1 MDENDWRL
9 ETAGNE
15 SFRGKSFVLRR
26 FVPQP
31 AVMWDLATGEGTASV
46 WDHEHCR
53 FCWQMF
59 AAPELGIEDAL
70 EEGYVT
76 SFDEPDPSPESE
88 AEPTSAPTTEQPNFR
103 IQEPLD
109 SDVWVCP
116 PCFEDFHEHYD
127 WTLSEDAGV

>member
-9 ETAGNE
+9 ETAGDE

-53 FCWQMF
+53 FCWQEF
-59 AAPELGIEDAL
+59 ADPELGIEDAL
-70 EEGYVT
+70 EAGYVT
-76 SFDEPDPSPESE
+76 SFDEPSPPPEND
-88 AEPTSAPTTEQPNFR
+88 AEPTGAPTIEQPNFR

-116 PCFEDFHEHYD
+116 PCFEDFREHYG
-127 WTLSEDAGV
+127 WTLSEGAGV